1 MIQLER
7 IKLVIWDLDDTFW
20 EGILSEGSVVIPK
33 DNRQLIIRLTDIGI
47 VNTICSKNNFDSV
60 REELERNNLWDY
72 FVFPSI
78 NWEAKGNRVKQL
90 ISDMQLRPANILF
103 LDDNPSNRE
112 EVKFFCPGV
121 MAEGPEVLPELIEL
135 ANNSDKEDIAHKRL
149 QQYKILEEKH
159 EEKKSYSSNEEFLYE
174 SHICVTIKKDC
185 LEKLDRIYELNIR
198 ANQLNFTKLRS
209 TKEGLKMLLM
219 NPAVEAGYVC
229 VNDKFGDYGIVGFY
243 ALKDGALVH
252 FVFSC
257 RTLGMGIEQWVYN
270 QIGRPELVMVGEVI
284 SDLSITK
291 GPGWINQKKK
301 STQGKKMQIRDLQKH
316 KVLVKG
322 PCDLYQVYPYIA
334 QTELFDTDFTHT
346 TDKGVL
352 VESTGHTTHLVEA
365 GRLTQEQKSL
375 VLSEVPFV
383 TADIYDD
390 SFYHKGY
397 KVIFISILTDANLGV
412 YQRKV
417 TGEKLAFLEYLHP
430 MTDPSNWDG
439 IISGRYHN
447 AGFPFTRD
455 ILQDFAEKYEYLGRN
470 TAEQTVANLD
480 YVWENL
486 PKECILSV
494 MLGGELYYKKNMN
507 PAYADRHL
515 IHKQMNTAIRHWA
528 EGKSNVRLMDV
539 NKYLTDQ
546 SSFYDHFNHYIK
558 PVYYALAKEMV
569 DIVNEATG
577 SEIKETS
584 KWKMAMIRAKEM
596 FAPMYYRIRRRLR

>member
-301 STQGKKMQIRDLQKH
+301 STQEKKMQIRDLQKH

-596 FAPMYYRIRRRLR
+596 FAPMYYRLRGKR

>member
-159 EEKKSYSSNEEFLYE
+159 EEKKSYSSNEAFLYE
-174 SHICVTIKKDC
+174 SHICVTIKQDC

-209 TKEGLKMLLM
+209 TKEELQMLLM

-301 STQGKKMQIRDLQKH
+301 STQEKKMQIRDLQKH

-584 KWKMAMIRAKEM
+584 RWKMAMIRAKEM